1 MNTFGLLKVV
11 YIVKQLKGYKIEIV
25 HTGGRASNQ
34 ELSLFL
40 YSEKCSDFLI
50 DSDYVLMFL
59 VYKLYKNLF
68 LYFLIYLNM

>member
-1 MNTFGLLKVV
+1 MNTFGLLKVAFL
-11 YIVKQLKGYKIEIV
+11 VKQLKGYKIEIL

-50 DSDYVLMFL
+50 DSAYVLMFL
-59 VYKLYKNLF
+59 V
-68 LYFLIYLNM
+68 

>member
-1 MNTFGLLKVV
+1 MNTFGLLKVAFL
-11 YIVKQLKGYKIEIV
+11 IKQLKGYKIEIL

-50 DSDYVLMFL
+50 DSAYVLMFL

-68 LYFLIYLNM
+68 LYFLICLNM